1 MPQRT
6 YADDRK
12 KTNGIPL
19 AQNGNGD
26 GVSSMPEEFA
36 GLYQAG
42 YEAGFASGRESG
54 YRQGYEAGFGDGRR
68 QDDAGS
74 AAAAAA
80 VENASENVA
89 AMGKVRLFGLP
100 CTECRRLMFSDETKC
115 PYCKAPRAT
124 LVEPPSVTRCDPEE
138 ARNRETD
145 GGIEPPRISAAVKRI
160 AQSGLGRAVG
170 TGLTGVY
177 GGSDGNAR
185 ASPPVAVRT
194 EEK

>member
-1 MPQRT
+1 MHTIER
-6 YADDRK
+6 
-12 KTNGIPL
+12 TNGS
-19 AQNGNGD
+19 AVTQNSNGD
-26 GVSSMPEEFA
+26 GVIPMPEEFA

-42 YEAGFASGRESG
+42 YEAGFASGRDAG
-54 YRQGYEAGFGDGRR
+54 FRQGYQAGFGDGRR

-80 VENASENVA
+80 VENGSENVA

-100 CTECRRLMFSDETKC
+100 CTKCRRLMFSDETRC

-124 LVEPPSVTRCDPEE
+124 LVEPPSATCCAPEE
-138 ARNRETD
+138 VRKREPD
-145 GGIEPPRISAAVKRI
+145 GGIEPPRILTTVKRI
-160 AQSGLGRAVG
+160 AESGLGRAVG

-177 GGSDGNAR
+177 GGFDGNAS
-185 ASPPVAVRT
+185 ATPPMAVRT

>member
-1 MPQRT
+1 MKT
-6 YADDRK
+6 LE
-12 KTNGIPL
+12 KTNGKAL
-19 AQNGNGD
+19 AQNSNGD
-26 GVSSMPEEFA
+26 GLIPRQEEFA

-54 YRQGYEAGFGDGRR
+54 YRQGYEAGFRDGRR
-68 QDDAGS
+68 QDVGS
-74 AAAAAA
+74 TAAPAA
-80 VENASENVA
+80 VENASESVA
-89 AMGKVRLFGLP
+89 AMGKTRLFGLP
-100 CTECRRLMFSDETKC
+100 CTKCRRLMFSDETRC

-124 LVEPPSVTRCDPEE
+124 LVEPPSATCCDPAE
-138 ARNRETD
+138 ARNGEPD

-177 GGSDGNAR
+177 GGSDGNAS
-185 ASPPVAVRT
+185 ASPPMAVRT